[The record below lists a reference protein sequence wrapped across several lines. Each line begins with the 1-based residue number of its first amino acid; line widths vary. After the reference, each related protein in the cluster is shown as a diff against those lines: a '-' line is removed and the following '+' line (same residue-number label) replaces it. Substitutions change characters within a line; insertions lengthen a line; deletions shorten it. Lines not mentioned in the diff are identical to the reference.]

1 MPPGVKRPTFPRA
14 TRLGAARAVL
24 GCAVVCWG
32 VAGGPRAARAAGE
45 QEWQLAA
52 RTGTATVNAD
62 GRTSWGFA
70 AGLDVEYG
78 LTDAWAVRA
87 SGATSLHSVAPEMR
101 MDPRP
106 SGKIVTAAGL
116 AGLTY
121 TIDILRL
128 VPYGDF
134 QLGAYRLSGAV
145 TKPTTLFVAAIGIG
159 ADFYLTR
166 RWTAGAYFQYLFSP
180 VDLFSDPFNLGSN
193 PYQFSATIK
202 LSRIF

>member
-1 MPPGVKRPTFPRA
+1 VLTAAA
-14 TRLGAARAVL
+14 TAGLVLAFLGA
-24 GCAVVCWG
+24 
-32 VAGGPRAARAAGE
+32 PFPARAAGE
-45 QEWQLAA
+45 EEWQLAA

-62 GRTSWGFA
+62 GRTTWGFA
-70 AGLDVEYG
+70 AGLDLEYG
-78 LTDAWAVRA
+78 LTDAWAVRT
-87 SGATSLHSVAPEMR
+87 SVATSLQSVGPEMP

-106 SGKIVTAAGL
+106 SGKIVTTAAL

-134 QLGAYRLSGAV
+134 QLGGYRVDGAV
-145 TKPTTLFVAAIGIG
+145 TKPGILFVAAIGIG

-166 RWTAGAYFQYLFSP
+166 RWTAGGYFQYLFSP

-193 PYQFSATIK
+193 PYQFSATLKI
-202 LSRIF
+202 SRIF